1 LYRYILFIADFARH
15 KFPEE
20 IDSYADYYYWDIE
33 IADLK
38 QVQYCTIS
46 FYHFKIKII
55 LYCVGQYN
63 NNSKLKMYHCG
74 A

>member
-1 LYRYILFIADFARH
+1 MQFSLYRYVLFLADFARH

-38 QVQYCTIS
+38 QVQYLV
-46 FYHFKIKII
+46 
-55 LYCVGQYN
+55 LYAVYLYPFITT
-63 NNSKLKMYHCG
+63 K
-74 A
+74 

>member
-1 LYRYILFIADFARH
+1 MQLSLYRYILFLADFARH

-38 QVQYCTIS
+38 QVQYLVLSAVYPYLC
-46 FYHFKIKII
+46 KIKYYI
-55 LYCVGQYN
+55 
-63 NNSKLKMYHCG
+63 

>member
-1 LYRYILFIADFARH
+1 MQLSLYRYILFLADFARH

-38 QVQYCTIS
+38 QVHYLVLSAVYPFIT
-46 FYHFKIKII
+46 
-55 LYCVGQYN
+55 
-63 NNSKLKMYHCG
+63 SK
-74 A
+74 

>member
-1 LYRYILFIADFARH
+1 MQLSLYRYILFLSDFARH

-20 IDSYADYYYWDIE
+20 IDSYADYYYWDID

-38 QVQYCTIS
+38 QVRHICGRSIIS
-46 FYHFKIKII
+46 SHRTH
-55 LYCVGQYN
+55 N
-63 NNSKLKMYHCG
+63 NNSKLKMDHRG